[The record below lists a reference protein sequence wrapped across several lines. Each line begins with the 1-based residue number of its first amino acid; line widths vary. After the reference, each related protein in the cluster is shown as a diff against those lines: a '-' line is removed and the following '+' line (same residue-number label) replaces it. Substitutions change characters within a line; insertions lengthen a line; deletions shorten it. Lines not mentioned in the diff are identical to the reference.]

1 MSYRLIKQTLGG
13 SNLEQKLRIIFGL
26 SVFVLIAT
34 AFIWVNRITEDLIQ
48 SNMRARASQLV
59 YLKLMEIHLTGMSL
73 EPLGQQQIN
82 REFIQEVSRE
92 MSVSVLDYKW
102 MHPDPQI
109 KDLYYRIQP
118 SMPEVN
124 DSEQAADET
133 EILTRLLSVDLP
145 LSSDVE
151 GTDTGT
157 TPLADPALNPVDASQ
172 EFDIQAI
179 VPALAAA
186 EFFPSEVRVAD
197 ELQPDGTNL
206 SVYKFYQPIVLK
218 RSICLTCHH
227 QDTTQRP
234 ELSSRG
240 TLSAAS
246 TSAQRPYDSS
256 DPLLTPPESGSSPG
270 LPNAS
275 PRPGGRAN
283 QPLLA
288 QSSRELSAGS
298 QPAEPRLIAR
308 ITLPYQNIAQAINR
322 ARAILATL
330 AIVTVSLCVLA
341 IWLVVRYIVAKPIQ
355 HLRETSD
362 QIANGR
368 LDIRAD
374 LQTGDEFEALA
385 VSFNKMVRNILEAQD
400 QLMATNQMLDRRAD
414 EQAQLNMKL
423 MEMNQIKSEFLASM
437 SHELRTP
444 LNSIIG
450 FSEVLESVDSLTSR
464 QRRYASNIRKSG
476 RLLLELINDILD
488 LAKLEAGK
496 MEVKAT
502 DFSIANVLQL
512 LADLLRPLAEEKRI
526 ELELDA
532 PTQLPAL
539 YQDQV
544 KVQQILTNLLSNAIK
559 FTPEGGRIHVSARR
573 QLNEQTGQFEV
584 VLVVADTGVGIAPED
599 QEIIFEKFRQ
609 GPSAIGGNALTR
621 QHSGTGLGLS
631 IVRELCH
638 LLRGDIRL
646 ESEVGK
652 GSTFTV
658 TLPWRWSQIPKLD
671 TQLQEKL
678 EQLTRPTRHE
688 IDWHR
693 SSLQQIAD
701 LDADDAVETSPTR
714 ESPS

>member
-133 EILTRLLSVDLP
+133 EILTRLLGVDLP

-151 GTDTGT
+151 GTDAGT
-157 TPLADPALNPVDASQ
+157 TPLADPAMNSVDASQ

-246 TSAQRPYDSS
+246 PSAQRPYDSG

-275 PRPGGRAN
+275 PRPSGRAN

-573 QLNEQTGQFEV
+573 QLNERTGQFEV
-584 VLVVADTGVGIAPED
+584 VLVVTDTGVGIATED